1 MTLVDFGSAAL
12 QGCLAGGRL
21 GRPEGLRY
29 ERLAA
34 LPPPHRRRFG
44 EPRRSSRES
53 QASEGGKGPPYT
65 RACVV
70 VAIVA
75 LIAVASAVTASAQE
89 NAAPTTWTYRVR
101 VGDEA
106 TATRANTASPFRGP
120 NIGSLWDRSN
130 QIVATG
136 DGTWT
141 RDRLHTGVGIAVLGA
156 SGSDAAVRVRQAYAR
171 VSATSWVD
179 VEAGKRLVRWG
190 TGYAFT
196 PTGLLDPPRSATDP
210 QDRLGS
216 SEGMALAQATFFR
229 GGTALTVAAPRWQDE
244 RVDRSTRLFA
254 AKLRTA
260 IHGFELALV
269 ASGAD
274 RRRLSAGANFTH
286 VIGER
291 LEWHGEWLA
300 HDRTS
305 PWVARLDPACP
316 ERCRG
321 AAAGAR
327 TMSAL
332 IGLQYTSAY
341 GVNVV
346 LEGYRDGNGLDAAAW
361 QRLVGGARAAMAQA
375 STLAS
380 TVAAVRPSR
389 RDFVFMR
396 AARASSDARWKPELM
411 TILGVDDGSVTIVPT
426 SGSTLRLH
434 VDVYVRGVALTGA
447 SRSEAREAPARA
459 MVMLGLA
466 IRY

>member
-1 MTLVDFGSAAL
+1 MTQGTLRFAQLPITKSRSA
-12 QGCLAGGRL
+12 
-21 GRPEGLRY
+21 GRPRRTCLRDKD
-29 ERLAA
+29 
-34 LPPPHRRRFG
+34 F
-44 EPRRSSRES
+44 RECCGC
-53 QASEGGKGPPYT
+53 AV
-65 RACVV
+65 A
-70 VAIVA
+70 VAI
-75 LIAVASAVTASAQE
+75 AVICGATAFAQE

-101 VGDEA
+101 AGDEA
-106 TATRANTASPFRGP
+106 TATRANTTSPFCGSG
-120 NIGSLWDRSN
+120 IGSLWDGSN

-141 RDRLHTGVGIAVLGA
+141 RDRLSTGAGIAVLGA
-156 SGSDAAVRVRQAYAR
+156 SGSDVAVRVRQAYAR
-171 VSATSWVD
+171 VSATSWLD

-196 PTGLLDPPRSATDP
+196 PTGLLDPPRTATDP
-210 QDRLGS
+210 QDRLGLN
-216 SEGMALAQATFFR
+216 EGMALAQATLFR
-229 GGTALTVAAPRWQDE
+229 GGTALTVAAAAPRGQAQDE
-244 RVDRSTRLFA
+244 RVDKTTRLFA

-286 VIGER
+286 VVGDR

-305 PWVARLDPACP
+305 PWDARLDPACP

-321 AAAGAR
+321 AAGAR
-327 TMSAL
+327 TLSAL
-332 IGLQYTSAY
+332 IGLQYTSAS

-346 LEGYRDGNGLDAAAW
+346 LEGYRDGNGLDDTQW
-361 QRLVGGARAAMAQA
+361 QRLVGGARAAMTQP
-375 STLAS
+375 STPAS
-380 TVAAVRPSR
+380 TVATARPSR
-389 RDFVFMR
+389 RDFVFVR

-426 SGSTLRLH
+426 SGWTLREH
-434 VDVYVRGVALTGA
+434 VDVYVRGVALAGPR
-447 SRSEAREAPARA
+447 RSEAREAPVRA

-466 IRY
+466 VRY